1 MIIIGLNTSNATL
14 TPIALSD
21 TAEGYQ
27 LAMADSQP
35 IIPPNTGG
43 SGVEINGV
51 AVAQIPNQ
59 NIQFDGVLTVTGGG
73 NGYAVTVTA
82 EGPNSGA
89 TFASLTATGLPAGVT
104 ASVALNTAPAASTV
118 TFLVTADA
126 VPGTY
131 SYTLTAVIEN
141 RAGVNGGLTPAVPLT
156 VTPIFAGVGSANPS
170 EPWGLVAF
178 PYVYGTG
185 GIEAVALIYYESYT
199 GDTDG
204 GVTLTVAASD
214 PGITATMAPG
224 TLGTGQPPPGISYVT
239 NLQCSV
245 LVNDS
250 VASGTYSVTFNG
262 TKNGLTQTL
271 VMPLIVQAA
280 IPNPGTVTLN
290 PQITVGPAW
299 PPPQVLTPGA
309 GVNLTTDAYAYS
321 ITAGD
326 SVDIMIYETGFSAW
340 TGYGPL
346 IASEQAPEIINGKT
360 QDFGTLWFSF
370 PANAT
375 SNTYT
380 PNGSTPVK
388 IDTAKL
394 TTTLLTPPGL
404 YAFTIYD
411 HNYTPNPGA
420 TIYVQVLS
428 PGSQAATS
436 TGTSLSGTLALPASA
451 PAGSRS
457 GVIAHPWRGIQV
469 LRAKTMPVNPRS
481 PAQSRA
487 RAGHINRVA
496 AIQANTVTQADAWA
510 AAANQ
515 FPGQNLKPAGVFD
528 GVNAETNYLK
538 MTPAQFQYMCQ
549 STQQSFGQPV
559 TLTPTV
565 GIGTWSLG
573 PGQTSPWF
581 PQGESLSTAV
591 AYDLSYQVTG
601 FALGYTFLPTGEYFG
616 GYGTQAPA
624 PSSWIIA
631 ATSASAGSVAS
642 KSGSGFTVLGYF
654 TYPVTPSEILSA
666 WEAVYGD
673 LPASGTIYF
682 SIRPADPYSGV
693 TGMAVIEGLSYKA
706 GSILGSTNMSG
717 TGTPASAPE
726 AWFGPY
732 LGIFSSPTGGSA
744 AAGSS
749 FEMTM
754 YLKGEPDPNTPRYAY
769 GGPYAG
775 TITFDAELASV
786 KSASATQGVTQT
798 AMPNPPITFTFTPDT
813 ITIPS
818 GSTTPVPVTFTCNLP
833 AGTPTGTW
841 LFKLKA
847 TDAHQTVEKKVL
859 VACGPTITAYNGMML
874 TPGVS
879 LLTIAPGSNQT
890 VTYTV
895 TNYGTQA
902 QMCQVVLGGIA
913 AFGWGSLGGV
923 TVNPSGY
930 AAGSYINVPGASGST
945 PGTAS
950 FTATLAVP
958 STVSQT
964 QTEYSITV
972 DGVNQDLVAIGLITV
987 NTTQGIAISPQYQ
1000 ALTLPIG
1007 GHQTVTYTVSNYY
1020 ATPQTLTIFGTQTGP
1035 LTTVQSIDSV
1045 TVPAASGGTP
1055 GTATFTITGTWT
1067 GTGEAGLEGLRG
1079 NVGNSITSVNFILD
1093 GYLAG

>member
-43 SGVEINGV
+43 TGVEINGV

-89 TFASLTATGLPAGVT
+89 TFASLTVTGLPAGVT

-131 SYTLTAVIEN
+131 SYILTAVIEN
-141 RAGVNGGLTPAVPLT
+141 HAGVNGGLTPAIPLT

-224 TLGTGQPPPGISYVT
+224 TLGTGQPPPGVSYVT
-239 NLQCSV
+239 NLECSFV
-245 LVNDS
+245 VNPS
-250 VASGTYSVTFNG
+250 VVSGAYSILFTA

-271 VMPLIVQAA
+271 VMTLIVQAA

-299 PPPQVLTPGA
+299 PPPQALVTYG
-309 GVNLTTDAYAYS
+309 GETITTDAYAYS

-326 SVDIMIYETGFSAW
+326 SVSIKIYSEGFGGF
-340 TGYGPL
+340 TGYWTFFL
-346 IASEQAPEIINGKT
+346 SELSPEIIAGNAPN
-360 QDFGTLWFSF
+360 FGTLWCIF
-370 PANAT
+370 PSNAV
-375 SNTYT
+375 SATYT
-380 PNGSTPVK
+380 PTPGTPTL
-388 IDTAKL
+388 ITTATL
-394 TTTLLTPPGL
+394 QTTLVTPPGL
-404 YAFTIYD
+404 YHFKIAKTTD
-411 HNYTPNPGA
+411 GSDSSA
-420 TIYVQVLS
+420 DLYVQVLD

-515 FPGQNLKPAGVFD
+515 FPGHDLIPADVGSGVTFM
-528 GVNAETNYLK
+528 TTYLK

-654 TYPVTPSEILSA
+654 TYPITPSEILSA

-958 STVSQT
+958 STESQT

-972 DGVNQDLVAIGLITV
+972 DSVNQGLVAIGLITV

>member
-43 SGVEINGV
+43 TGVEINGV
-51 AVAQIPNQ
+51 AIAQIPNQ

-89 TFASLTATGLPAGVT
+89 TFASLTVTGLPAGVT

-131 SYTLTAVIEN
+131 SYILTAVIEN
-141 RAGVNGGLTPAVPLT
+141 HAGVNGGLTPAVPLA
-156 VTPIFAGVGSANPS
+156 VTPIFAGVGSANHS

-185 GIEAVALIYYESYT
+185 GIEAAALIYYESYT

-214 PGITATMAPG
+214 PGITPTMAPG
-224 TLGTGQPPPGISYVT
+224 SLGTGQPPPGISYVT

-250 VASGTYSVTFNG
+250 VASGAYSVTFNG

-280 IPNPGTVTLN
+280 VPNPGTVTLN

-326 SVDIMIYETGFSAW
+326 SVDIVIYETGFTAW

-346 IASEQAPEIINGKT
+346 IASEQAPEIINGT
-360 QDFGTLWFSF
+360 TPDFGTLWFSF

-436 TGTSLSGTLALPASA
+436 SGTSLSGTLALPASA
-451 PAGSRS
+451 PAGSRA

-481 PAQSRA
+481 SSQSRA

-496 AIQANTVTQADAWA
+496 AIEANTATQADAWSTA
-510 AAANQ
+510 ASN
-515 FPGQNLKPAGVFD
+515 FPGHDLKPAVIFD
-528 GVNAETNYLK
+528 GVTAETNYLQ

-549 STQQSFGQPV
+549 ATQQAFSQPV

-565 GIGTWSLG
+565 GSGPWALG
-573 PGQTSPWF
+573 PGQVSPWF
-581 PQGESLSTAV
+581 PQAKSLSTAA

-601 FALGYTFLPTGEYFG
+601 FALKYTYLPIDEYFG
-616 GYGTQAPA
+616 GYGTQAPYPA
-624 PSSWIIA
+624 SWIIS

-642 KSGSGFTVLGYF
+642 MSGSGFVVLGYF
-654 TYPVTPSEILSA
+654 TFPFTPSDILKAWSA
-666 WEAVYGD
+666 IYGD

-682 SIRPADPYSGV
+682 SVRPADPYSGV

-706 GSILGSTNMSG
+706 GTILGAISLASNA
-717 TGTPASAPE
+717 TPASQLG

-732 LGIFSSPTGGSA
+732 LGIYAVTTSVGA
-744 AAGSS
+744 AAGGS
-749 FEMTM
+749 FPISM
-754 YLKGEPDPNTPRYAY
+754 YVKGEPDTNTPRYAN

-775 TITFDAELASV
+775 TITPDVELASV

-798 AMPNPPITFTFTPDT
+798 VMPNPPITFTWTPGT
-813 ITIPS
+813 VTIPS
-818 GSTTPVPVTFTCNLP
+818 GSSTPVPITFTCNLP
-833 AGTPTGTW
+833 AGTPSGTW
-841 LFKLKA
+841 LFHLKA
-847 TDAHQTVEKKVL
+847 ADARQTVSKKLL
-859 VACGPTITAYNGMML
+859 VTCNPTITIYNGL
-874 TPGVS
+874 SVSPTPS

-895 TNYGTQA
+895 TNAGPNA
-902 QMCQVVLGGIA
+902 NMCQVVSSDITAGISISYGG
-913 AFGWGSLGGV
+913 L
-923 TVNPSGY
+923 TLNPPGY
-930 AAGSYINVPGASGST
+930 AAGSYISVAAASGGT

-950 FTATLAVP
+950 FTATFAVA
-958 STVSQT
+958 STVAQGQNDFSISVNGENQT
-964 QTEYSITV
+964 VQ
-972 DGVNQDLVAIGLITV
+972 AAGLITV
-987 NTTQGIAISPQYQ
+987 NTTQRISISPQYQ
-1000 ALTLPIG
+1000 ALSLPIG

-1020 ATPQTLTIFGTQTGP
+1020 ATPQTLTITGTQTGP

-1067 GTGEAGLEGLRG
+1067 GAGEAGLEGLRG
-1079 NVGNSITSVNFILD
+1079 SLSNSITTIDFILD
-1093 GYLAG
+1093 GFQAG